1 VKAFTSKFTHFGH
14 IATSRGEG
22 GHHHFKQYLQSNRHD
37 LLDLKDKWSVM
48 LRVFQV
54 NFSKDLALARDRV
67 YHDLSAKRWD
77 YLDHDLNKQIVPA
90 AMKLLVQQLHLAK
103 DDVTNNKPCSGGFET
118 IHGIP
123 CYHTLREIKRLQTKV
138 TKAKFHKHW
147 HFERPVSSVEDG
159 EVVELPPAP
168 PPEST
173 ANPHIFAPHIVVTRG
188 RRRKDRTTRRDPSQ
202 FELTAG
208 TTPLAPPSQRPGLVG
223 GETSM
228 VRETLISI
236 WVRMTS

>member
-1 VKAFTSKFTHFGH
+1 MTSL
-14 IATSRGEG
+14 ILRTSGQLCFVSFSSTLVRPRSCTRSSLSYRGLG
-22 GHHHFKQYLQSNRHD
+22 
-37 LLDLKDKWSVM
+37 
-48 LRVFQV
+48 
-54 NFSKDLALARDRV
+54 
-67 YHDLSAKRWD
+67 AKRWD